1 MIDRQLLLKA
11 LVRFVA
17 GVVLVGL
24 LVFVPAGTIRY
35 PGGILLMGCLF
46 LPMLVAGVVLLVCS
60 PDLLRR
66 RLSAREEQGEQRAV
80 VAASGLL
87 FVAAFVVAGL
97 SFRFGWLTT
106 PGSVQHGAATVFLFG
121 YALYAEV
128 MRENVYL
135 SRTVEVQDGQR
146 VIDTGLYGSV
156 RHPMY
161 LATLLMFLAMPLMLG
176 SVASFALMLL
186 YVPIIVA
193 RIRNEEQVL
202 ARGLPG
208 YCEYQRRV
216 RWHLIPFIW

>member
-1 MIDRQLLLKA
+1 MLDRQLLPKA

-66 RLSAREEQGEQRAV
+66 RLDAREEQGEQRAV

-106 PGSVQHGAATVFLFG
+106 PGGVQHGAAIVFLFG
-121 YALYAEV
+121 YTLYAEV

-146 VIDTGLYGSV
+146 VIDTGLYGVV

-176 SVASFALMLL
+176 SLASFALMLL

-193 RIRNEEQVL
+193 RIRNEEKVL
-202 ARGLPG
+202 AQGLAG
-208 YCEYQRRV
+208 YREYQRRV
-216 RWHLIPFIW
+216 RWRLVPLIW